1 MAYKRT
7 SKKTGTNSR
16 RTTTMNSSGAQKI
29 TNSVKSGNTT
39 TSYTTN
45 GGKSYMTQTTR
56 SADGFIARRRIGST
70 SPKRGK
76 RSKKDDAGAGM
87 GIIIIL
93 CIIGVIANWLGFV

>member
-56 SADGFIARRRIGST
+56 SADGFITRRRIGSA
-70 SPKRGK
+70 SPK
-76 RSKKDDAGAGM
+76 RSKKDEAGAGM
-87 GIIIIL
+87 GAVIVL
-93 CIIGVIANWLGFV
+93 CIIAIIANWFGLV